1 MSADVTTKL
10 WMGGI
15 ILFGAVLY
23 MAAYIVASNVKD
35 NSAP

>member
-1 MSADVTTKL
+1 MSADMITKL

-23 MAAYIVASNVKD
+23 ITAYIVANNVKD
-35 NSAP
+35 NSIP